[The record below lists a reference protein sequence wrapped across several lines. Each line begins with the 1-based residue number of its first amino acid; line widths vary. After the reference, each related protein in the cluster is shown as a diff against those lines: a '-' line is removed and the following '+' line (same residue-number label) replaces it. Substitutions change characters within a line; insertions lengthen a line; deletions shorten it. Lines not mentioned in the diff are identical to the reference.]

1 MDNLLPDYIFESCN
15 NRPITTHVC
24 IYLTIRSDPRVH
36 LDNKS
41 IERDT
46 CRLLLSEDYID
57 MEAKTWNKV
66 KGDEVKKKLHM
77 SVYALIL
84 EVTLVSFG

>member
-1 MDNLLPDYIFESCN
+1 MPYLIEISHNDITYLSNHFEVDNLLPDYIFESCN

-57 MEAKTWNKV
+57 MEAKT
-66 KGDEVKKKLHM
+66 
-77 SVYALIL
+77 
-84 EVTLVSFG
+84 